1 MIKCLEQEKFFK
13 LKIFID
19 KEFKLDYECEPEIT
33 IKEIKLMLCDKLEI
47 FSINYIIEFKEI
59 DITGY
64 DNKSIKELCFAD
76 QLTSEYE
83 IRLDLKGINTLVEGK

>member
-33 IKEIKLMLCDKLEI
+33 IKEIKLML
-47 FSINYIIEFKEI
+47 
-59 DITGY
+59 
-64 DNKSIKELCFAD
+64 
-76 QLTSEYE
+76 
-83 IRLDLKGINTLVEGK
+83 